1 MDNDETE
8 VVPRT
13 GFFQILRRIWPS
25 FLIYNSYAFTL
36 SAIFINFLVVSTII
50 WPSESFHSSE
60 MGILVGVY
68 MYMMAFSGILFGVLA
83 DRYSRKY
90 LMVITEVIFGLGYL
104 LNGFVPQGLGMQT
117 FIPFLSF
124 NLMRG
129 FAAGGIWPIINSYGN
144 DSTTEDERSQFFG
157 MLQALFQLFQIVGMV
172 ISAFLFQNLF
182 WRQYFWIVGTI
193 YILFGLLILIRG
205 KEPKRASTHKE
216 LKGILSSE
224 NVKYE
229 YKLNKSTIRSTVFAP
244 TNVIALVEGIFTT
257 VMLMIP
263 DFLFVPY
270 IQSEPYNFSP
280 SASSIF
286 MIMFGLPGGLLGSL
300 ALAKL
305 SDKLAKRNIRNRVY
319 MIVISI
325 IGLFL
330 FYIFLFFLPL
340 PHMTVSQ
347 GNNLGFLL
355 SIPLI
360 WIMGIVALI
369 ARGIVG
375 LWNINQPPI
384 LQAINLPEAQGTISS
399 ANQFLENLGSGTG
412 PIIAGALL
420 AFFNSNFQLTVSIT
434 MGIGIIG
441 ALIWLLAARWINR
454 DVERISGILKQRG
467 IEMSNNNQEE
477 N

>member
-1 MDNDETE
+1 
-8 VVPRT
+8 
-13 GFFQILRRIWPS
+13 
-25 FLIYNSYAFTL
+25 
-36 SAIFINFLVVSTII
+36 
-50 WPSESFHSSE
+50 

-244 TNVIALVEGIFTT
+244 TNVIAFVEGIFTT

-280 SASSIF
+280 FASSIF

>member
-1 MDNDETE
+1 
-8 VVPRT
+8 
-13 GFFQILRRIWPS
+13 
-25 FLIYNSYAFTL
+25 
-36 SAIFINFLVVSTII
+36 
-50 WPSESFHSSE
+50 